1 MGRPWRAA
9 AATVAVAL
17 ALVGVTAARP
27 ARAQTITVVPVVTG
41 LNFPAGFT
49 FTPDARI
56 VYGERLTGEIHIFN
70 PQTGTDSLFSTIS
83 NVSAPGLTGL
93 ALHPDYPSMPYV
105 YAYVQRTVSG
115 VLRSQILRFTDT
127 GGAGSS
133 QTLIYSRRAGPD
145 HNGGR
150 LLFGPDRRLY
160 LSIGDHAAPA
170 NAQNLT
176 NDFGKILR
184 MTPAGGIPTGNP
196 FPNSRIHAY
205 GLRNVFGFAFDPQ
218 TGRLWATDNGPE
230 CNDELDLVQRAGNY
244 AWGPAATCSTP
255 PAPPANT
262 NQDGPN
268 PILPKRFY
276 PSIAPTGAAFC
287 SGCGLGSGSAGRLF
301 FGAFNTGELRR
312 VMLNANRDGVSSQ
325 AVVLTHP
332 RGILAVERAPGGAL
346 HFSDPGGIYR
356 LVLI

>member
-1 MGRPWRAA
+1 M
-9 AATVAVAL
+9 
-17 ALVGVTAARP
+17 
-27 ARAQTITVVPVVTG
+27 
-41 LNFPAGFT
+41 
-49 FTPDARI
+49 
-56 VYGERLTGEIHIFN
+56 
-70 PQTGTDSLFSTIS
+70 
-83 NVSAPGLTGL
+83 SAPGLTGL
-93 ALHPDYPSMPYV
+93 ALHPDYPAMPYV
-105 YAYVQRTVSG
+105 YAYVQRTVAG
-115 VLRSQILRFTDT
+115 VLRSQILRLTDT

-133 QTLIYSRRAGPD
+133 QTLIYNRSAGPD

-196 FPNSRIHAY
+196 FPSSRIHAY

-230 CNDELDLVQRAGNY
+230 CNDELDLVLRAGNY

-255 PAPPANT
+255 PTPPANT

-287 SGCGLGSGSAGRLF
+287 SGCGLGSGSAGRLL
-301 FGAFNTGELRR
+301 FGAFNTGQLRR
-312 VMLNANRDGVSSQ
+312 VTLNANRDGVSSQ

-356 LVLI
+356 LVLA